1 MEHLVLV
8 SGLTHQNLN
17 SGSVGMVTVI
27 TGGVGEE
34 SGQEWFLG
42 AHSFSGCSP
51 DVLKTT
57 LFAGSVLSP
66 AREDSTRL
74 VFFLCIKTFSEC

>member
-27 TGGVGEE
+27 TGVCGG

-57 LFAGSVLSP
+57 LFAGSVVSP
-66 AREDSTRL
+66 ARGDSTGL